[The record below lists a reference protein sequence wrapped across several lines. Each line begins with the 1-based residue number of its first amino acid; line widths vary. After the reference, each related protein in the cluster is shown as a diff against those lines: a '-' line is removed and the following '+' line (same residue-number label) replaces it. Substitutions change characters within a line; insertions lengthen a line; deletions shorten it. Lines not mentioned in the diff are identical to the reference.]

1 MYKVFMHKI
10 PMLVLPT
17 LLMAVS
23 APAQQTGTVTG
34 TASDEQGAVL
44 PGVAVTV
51 DSDALIAPRS
61 TTTGSGGS
69 YSHPALPP
77 GEYRVTFAL
86 SGFQTV
92 IQEGVR
98 VSVARTLEVNATM
111 GLSGVEE
118 TVTVTGDAPVVDV
131 RSATIQ
137 TNIERELLE
146 AVPTGRN
153 PWVMAGLV
161 PGMVTTRIDV
171 GGSNGMQQYGMEIFG
186 SSATMQSF
194 QVDGLKVNWPGGTGG
209 WTMQYYGFSM
219 YEEFNF
225 QTSTHTAESDT
236 GGVLMNMVVKSGGN
250 EFSGDAI
257 GLYNATDLQG
267 EPAEA
272 GGAPIT
278 RSLDLNGTLG
288 GPIVRDR
295 AWFFTAYRHWV
306 HDQEVTV
313 PADYVGATPVDD
325 NRIRNLSGKL
335 TWQASDNDRLFVTL
349 QRNWKQRFHRRDS
362 PYTAVPDDLARFQ
375 DQWADNAILSY
386 NRVLGDAALLDL
398 RFGRMWGTTP
408 YILYSEYCGV
418 PVDEYPDARPCTEND
433 ISVIDPVRAE
443 QFNADRRGEYWNPNY
458 RNQFNGS
465 LTYYLDTA
473 SGSHNFKVG
482 AQASREGMD
491 TRTFKSGDAYGEL
504 SDGVPSRINISRTP
518 NFKMERLNT
527 WGAFIQDAWTIGD
540 RLTLNLGV
548 RLDGIYGYVP
558 EQSSPAGT
566 WTALS
571 DQLAGDIFS
580 VNSEIT
586 GLPDWPLNIGP
597 RLSFA
602 YDLFGDGRA
611 ALKGGWGRYYTQM
624 GSALP
629 ASANP
634 NGGSSAWVGWN
645 DLDGDKLVDI
655 GPSGTLAD
663 SPEVDLSKFEGFTGG
678 ATTVYDRDANRPY
691 SDDISLGVD
700 MTMGSDV
707 SISATYH
714 RRQHRD
720 SLGVLNRA
728 RPPSGYEQSSF
739 SCSNCPESSY
749 TVYEL
754 KDEYRGLQDNVITSI
769 DKLQS
774 NYNGVAVQIQKRFS
788 NRWQLLGGATFSS
801 HRGVPHA
808 LPWDNTDWNNPNR
821 EINRLDGAVL
831 TDVPWV
837 FNVAGSY
844 LAPYDIQVGWNY
856 RARAGNPL
864 VSTARAT
871 GLVQGSESIYAY
883 ERGDERTET
892 ITDLLDINLRKGFD
906 LEGVR
911 VEFGA
916 DMANIFNSQK
926 ADALITGFG
935 SRYLQPSRV
944 LPPRIFR
951 FTAKLL
957 F

>member
-1 MYKVFMHKI
+1 MRKTAI
-10 PMLVLPT
+10 LVALA
-17 LLMAVS
+17 LLAVVP
-23 APAQQTGTVTG
+23 AFAQQTGTVTG
-34 TASDEQGAVL
+34 TATDEQGAVL
-44 PGVAVTV
+44 PGVTVTV
-51 DSDALIAPRS
+51 ESAALIAPRS
-61 TTTGSGGS
+61 TTTGAGGS

-77 GEYRVTFAL
+77 GDYTVSFAL

-92 IQEGVR
+92 VQEGVR
-98 VSVARTLEVNATM
+98 VSVARTLEVNASM
-111 GLSGVEE
+111 GISGVEE

-131 RSATIQ
+131 RSATVQ

-225 QTSTHTAESDT
+225 QTSQHTAESDT

-250 EFSGDAI
+250 EFSGDVI
-257 GLYNATDLQG
+257 GLYNVVDLQG

-278 RSLDLNGTLG
+278 KSLDLNGTLG
-288 GPIVRDR
+288 GPIVRDK
-295 AWFFTAYRHWV
+295 AWFFAAYRDWIHE
-306 HDQEVTV
+306 QEVSV
-313 PADYVGATPVDD
+313 PDDFVGATPIDD
-325 NRIRNLSGKL
+325 NRIRNLSGKF
-335 TWQASDNDRLFVTL
+335 TWQASDNDRIAVTL
-349 QRNWKQRFHRRDS
+349 QRNWKDRYHRRDP
-362 PYTAVPDDLARFQ
+362 PYTAVADELARFQ
-375 DQWADNAILSY
+375 DQWADNYIASY
-386 NRVLGDAALLDL
+386 NRVLSDSALLDL
-398 RFGRMWGTTP
+398 RFGRMTGVTP
-408 YILYSEYCGV
+408 YILYSEYCGI
-418 PVDEYPDARPCTEND
+418 PVDEYPDAGPCTEND
-433 ISVIDPVRAE
+433 ISVIDSVRFE
-443 QFNADRRGEYWNPNY
+443 MFNADRRGESWGPNN

-465 LTYYLDTA
+465 LTYYMDTG

-482 AQASREGMD
+482 GQASREYIES
-491 TRTFKSGDAYGEL
+491 RQFKSGDAYGEL
-504 SDGVPSRINISRTP
+504 VDGVPNRINISRTP
-518 NFKMERLNT
+518 KTSHERLNT
-527 WGAFIQDAWTIGD
+527 WAAYAQDAWTIGD
-540 RLTLNLGV
+540 RLTLNLGF

-558 EQSSPAGT
+558 VQSSPAGT

-571 DQLAGDIFS
+571 QQLSDAVFE
-580 VNSEIT
+580 VTSEIT
-586 GLPDWPLNIGP
+586 GLPDWPMNLGP

-611 ALKGGWGRYYTQM
+611 ALKGGWGRYFTQM
-624 GSALP
+624 GNGLS
-629 ASANP
+629 SRANP
-634 NGGSSAWVGWN
+634 NAGASAWVGWN
-645 DLDGDKLVDI
+645 DLDGDRLVDI
-655 GPSGTLAD
+655 GPSGTLVD
-663 SPEVDLSKFEGFTGG
+663 SPEIDLSRFEGFTGG
-678 ATTVYDRDANRPY
+678 ASTVYDQDASRPY

-700 MTMGSDV
+700 MTVGTDV
-707 SISATYH
+707 SVSATYH
-714 RRQHRD
+714 RRQHRS
-720 SLGVLNRA
+720 SLGTLNRA
-728 RPPSGYEQSSF
+728 RPPSAYTLTSFACSTCPQATYE
-739 SCSNCPESSY
+739 
-749 TVYEL
+749 VYEL
-754 KDEYRGLQDNVITSI
+754 QEAYRGTQDSVITSI
-769 DKLQS
+769 DKLQT
-774 NYNGVAVQIQKRFS
+774 NYNGVAFQVQKRFS

-801 HRGVPHA
+801 HRGIPHS
-808 LPWDNTDWNNPNR
+808 LPWDGTDWNNPNR
-821 EINRLDGAVL
+821 EINRLDGAIL

-844 LAPYDIQVGWNY
+844 IAPLDIQIAWNY

-871 GLVQGSESIYAY
+871 GLNQGSESIYAY

-906 LEGVR
+906 IDQARIEI
-911 VEFGA
+911 GA
-916 DMANIFNSQK
+916 DFANIFNSQK
-926 ADALITGFG
+926 ADALITSFG

-944 LPPRIFR
+944 LPPRIIR
-951 FTAKLL
+951 VTAKLL

>member
-1 MYKVFMHKI
+1 MRKTAMFAAA
-10 PMLVLPT
+10 
-17 LLMAVS
+17 LLLAA
-23 APAQQTGTVTG
+23 APGLAQQTGSIVG
-34 TASDEQGAVL
+34 TAMDEQGAVL
-44 PGVAVTV
+44 PGVTVTV
-51 DSDALIAPRS
+51 DSDALITSRS
-61 TTTGSGGS
+61 TTTGAGGS

-77 GEYRVTFAL
+77 GEYSVTFSL
-86 SGFQTV
+86 TGFQTV
-92 IQEGVR
+92 VQEGVR
-98 VSVARTLEVNATM
+98 VGVARTLEVDATM

-118 TVTVTGDAPVVDV
+118 TVTVTGEAPVVDV
-131 RSATIQ
+131 RSATVQ
-137 TNIERELLE
+137 TNIEQELLE

-186 SSATMQSF
+186 SSATMQTF

-225 QTSTHTAESDT
+225 QTSQHTAESDT

-250 EFSGDAI
+250 EFSGDVM
-257 GLYNATDLQG
+257 GLYNVVDLQG

-278 RSLDLNGTLG
+278 RSIDINGTLG
-288 GPIVRDR
+288 GPIVRDK
-295 AWFFTAYRHWV
+295 AWFFGAYRDWI

-313 PADYVGATPVDD
+313 PSSYVGATPIDD
-325 NRIRNLSGKL
+325 NRIRNLSGKFTL
-335 TWQASDNDRLFVTL
+335 QATENDRLSVTL
-349 QRNWKQRFHRRDS
+349 QRNWKDRYHRRDA
-362 PYTAVPDDLARFQ
+362 PYTAVADELARFQ
-375 DQWADNAILSY
+375 DQWADNYIASY

-398 RFGRMWGTTP
+398 RFGRMVGVTP
-408 YILYSEYCGV
+408 YILYSEYCGI
-418 PVDEYPDARPCTEND
+418 PVDEYPDARACTEND
-433 ISVIDPVRAE
+433 IAVRDPVRRE
-443 QFNADRRGEYWNPNY
+443 LFNADPRGESWGPNH

-465 LTYYLDTA
+465 LTYYVDTA
-473 SGSHNFKVG
+473 GGSHNFKVG
-482 AQASREGMD
+482 GQASREFIES
-491 TRTFKSGDAYGEL
+491 RQFKSGDAFGEL
-504 SDGVPSRINISRTP
+504 SDGVPDRINISRTP
-518 NFKMERLNT
+518 KTSHERLNT
-527 WGAFIQDAWTIGD
+527 WGIYAQDAWTIGN

-558 EQSSPAGT
+558 VQSSPAGT

-571 DQLAGDIFS
+571 EQLSDAVFE
-580 VNSEIT
+580 VTSEIT
-586 GLPDWPLNIGP
+586 GLPDWPMNIAP

-624 GSALP
+624 GNGLS
-629 ASANP
+629 SGANP
-634 NGGSSAWVGWN
+634 NAGASAWVGWN
-645 DLDGDKLVDI
+645 DLDGDKLVDL
-655 GPSGTLAD
+655 GPSGTLVD
-663 SPEVDLSKFEGFTGG
+663 SPEIDLSRFEGFTGG
-678 ATTVYDRDANRPY
+678 ATTVYDQDANRPY

-700 MTMGSDV
+700 MTLGTEV
-707 SISATYH
+707 SFSATYH

-720 SLGVLNRA
+720 SLGTRNLA
-728 RPPSGYEQSSF
+728 RPTSAYTLSSF
-739 SCSNCPESSY
+739 ECATCPQQTYE
-749 TVYEL
+749 VYEL
-754 KDEYRGLQDNVITSI
+754 QEAYRGLQQNVITSI
-769 DKLQS
+769 DTLQT
-774 NYNGVAVQIQKRFS
+774 NYNGVALQLQKRFS

-801 HRGVPHA
+801 HRGIPHA
-808 LPWDNTDWNNPNR
+808 LPWDGTDWNNPNR

-844 LAPYDIQVGWNY
+844 LAPGDVQIGWNY

-871 GLVQGSESIYAY
+871 GLVQGSETIYAY

-892 ITDLLDINLRKGFD
+892 ITDLLDINIRKSFELD
-906 LEGVR
+906 QARIEI
-911 VEFGA
+911 GA
-916 DMANIFNSQK
+916 DMANLFNSQK
-926 ADALITGFG
+926 ADALNTSFG
-935 SRYLQPSRV
+935 SNYLQPSRV
-944 LPPRIFR
+944 LPPRIIR
-951 FTAKLL
+951 VTAKLS

>member
-1 MYKVFMHKI
+1 MRKTAI
-10 PMLVLPT
+10 LVALA
-17 LLMAVS
+17 LLATVP
-23 APAQQTGTVTG
+23 AFAQQTGTITG
-34 TASDEQGAVL
+34 TATDEQGAVL
-44 PGVAVTV
+44 PGVTVTV
-51 DSDALIAPRS
+51 SSPALIAPRS
-61 TTTGSGGS
+61 TTTGAGGS

-77 GEYRVTFAL
+77 GEYSVSFAL

-92 IQEGVR
+92 VQEGVR
-98 VSVARTLEVNATM
+98 LSVARTLEVNASM
-111 GLSGVEE
+111 GISGVEE

-131 RSATIQ
+131 RSATVQ
-137 TNIERELLE
+137 TNIEQELLE

-186 SSATMQSF
+186 SSASMQSF

-225 QTSTHTAESDT
+225 QTSTHSAESDT
-236 GGVLMNMVVKSGGN
+236 GGVLMNMVVKTGGN

-257 GLYNATDLQG
+257 GLWNAVDLQG

-278 RSLDLNGTLG
+278 KSLDINGTLG
-288 GPIVRDR
+288 GPIVRDK
-295 AWFFTAYRHWV
+295 AWFFTAYRDWIHE
-306 HDQEVTV
+306 QEVST
-313 PADYVGATPVDD
+313 PADYVGPQPIDD
-325 NRIRNLSGKL
+325 NRIRNLSGKFTL
-335 TWQASDNDRLFVTL
+335 QATDNDRLSVTL
-349 QRNWKQRFHRRDS
+349 QRNWKDRYHRRDP
-362 PYTAVPDDLARFQ
+362 PYTAVADELARFQ
-375 DQWADNAILSY
+375 DQWADNYIASY

-398 RFGRMWGTTP
+398 RFGRMTGVTP
-408 YILYSEYCGV
+408 YILYSEYCGI
-418 PVDEYPDARPCTEND
+418 PVDEYPDARACTEND
-433 ISVIDPVRAE
+433 IAVRDPVRAE
-443 QFNADRRGEYWNPNY
+443 LFNADPRGESWGPNH

-473 SGSHNFKVG
+473 GGSHNFKVG
-482 AQASREGMD
+482 GQASREFIES
-491 TRTFKSGDAYGEL
+491 RQFKSGDAFGEL
-504 SDGVPSRINISRTP
+504 DDGVPSRINISRTP
-518 NFKMERLNT
+518 KTSHERLNT
-527 WGAFIQDAWTIGD
+527 WALYAQDAWTLGD
-540 RLTLNLGV
+540 RLTLNIGV
-548 RLDGIYGYVP
+548 RLDGVYGYIPV
-558 EQSSPAGT
+558 QSSPPGT
-566 WTALS
+566 WTAVSEQLS
-571 DQLAGDIFS
+571 DASFE
-580 VNSEIT
+580 VTSEIG
-586 GLPDWPLNIGP
+586 GLPDWPMNVGP

-624 GSALP
+624 GNGLSG
-629 ASANP
+629 SANP
-634 NGGSSAWVGWN
+634 NAGRSAWVGWN
-645 DLDGDKLVDI
+645 DLDGDRLVDI
-655 GPSGTLAD
+655 GPSGTLVD
-663 SPEVDLSKFEGFTGG
+663 SPEIDLSQFDGFAG
-678 ATTVYDRDANRPY
+678 AGASPYDKNSRRPY

-700 MTMGSDV
+700 MTLGTEV
-707 SISATYH
+707 SFSATYH

-720 SLGVLNRA
+720 SLGSLNLA
-728 RPPSGYEQSSF
+728 RPPSAYTLTSFACAACPQATYE
-739 SCSNCPESSY
+739 
-749 TVYEL
+749 VYEL
-754 KDEYRGLQDNVITSI
+754 QEAYRGLQDNTITNVE
-769 DKLQS
+769 KLQT
-774 NYNGVAVQIQKRFS
+774 NYNGVAFQLQKRFS

-801 HRGVPHA
+801 HRGVPHS
-808 LPWDNTDWNNPNR
+808 LPWDGTDWNNPNR
-821 EINRLDGAVL
+821 DINRLDGAVL

-844 LAPYDIQVGWNY
+844 LAPLDIQIAWNY

-892 ITDLLDINLRKGFD
+892 ITDLLDINFRKGFD
-906 LEGVR
+906 IDQARIEI
-911 VEFGA
+911 GA
-916 DMANIFNSQK
+916 DFANIFNSQA
-926 ADALITGFG
+926 ADALITSFG

-944 LPPRIFR
+944 LPPRIIR

>member
-1 MYKVFMHKI
+1 MRKTAILVALA
-10 PMLVLPT
+10 ML
-17 LLMAVS
+17 AVVP
-23 APAQQTGTVTG
+23 AFAQQTGTITG
-34 TASDEQGAVL
+34 TATDEQGAVL
-44 PGVAVTV
+44 PGVTVTV
-51 DSDALIAPRS
+51 ESAALIAPRS
-61 TTTGSGGS
+61 TTTGAGGS

-77 GEYRVTFAL
+77 GDYTVSFAL

-98 VSVARTLEVNATM
+98 VSVARTLEVNASM
-111 GLSGVEE
+111 GISGVEE

-131 RSATIQ
+131 RSATVQ

-225 QTSTHTAESDT
+225 QTSQHTAESDT

-250 EFSGDAI
+250 EFSGDVI
-257 GLYNATDLQG
+257 GLYNVVDLQG

-278 RSLDLNGTLG
+278 KSLDVNGTLG
-288 GPIVRDR
+288 GPIVRDK
-295 AWFFTAYRHWV
+295 AWFFTAYRDWIHE
-306 HDQEVTV
+306 QEVST
-313 PADYVGATPVDD
+313 PADYVGPQPIDD
-325 NRIRNLSGKL
+325 NRIRNLSGKFTL
-335 TWQASDNDRLFVTL
+335 QATDNDRLSVTL
-349 QRNWKQRFHRRDS
+349 QRNWKDRYHRRDP
-362 PYTAVPDDLARFQ
+362 PYTAVADELARFQ
-375 DQWADNAILSY
+375 DQWADNYIASY
-386 NRVLGDAALLDL
+386 NRVLGDSALLDL
-398 RFGRMWGTTP
+398 RFGRMTGVTP
-408 YILYSEYCGV
+408 YILYSEYCGI
-418 PVDEYPDARPCTEND
+418 PVDEYPDAGPCTEND
-433 ISVIDPVRAE
+433 IAVRDPVRAE
-443 QFNADRRGEYWNPNY
+443 LFNADPRGESWGPNH

-465 LTYYLDTA
+465 MTYYMDTG

-482 AQASREGMD
+482 GQASREYIES
-491 TRTFKSGDAYGEL
+491 RQFKSGDAFGEL
-504 SDGVPSRINISRTP
+504 NDGVPDRINISRTP
-518 NFKMERLNT
+518 KTSHERLNT
-527 WGAFIQDAWTIGD
+527 WALYAQDAWTIGN

-558 EQSSPAGT
+558 VQSSPAGT

-571 DQLAGDIFS
+571 EQLAGDAFS
-580 VNSEIT
+580 VTSEIG
-586 GLPDWPLNIGP
+586 GLPDWAMNLGP

-611 ALKGGWGRYYTQM
+611 AVKGGWGRYYTQM
-624 GSALP
+624 GNGLS
-629 ASANP
+629 SGANP
-634 NGGSSAWVGWN
+634 NAGASAWVGWN
-645 DLDGDKLVDI
+645 DLDGDRLVDI
-655 GPSGTLAD
+655 GPSGTLVD
-663 SPEVDLSKFEGFTGG
+663 SPEIDLSRFEGFTGG
-678 ATTVYDRDANRPY
+678 ASTVYDPNANRPY

-700 MTMGSDV
+700 MTLGSEV
-707 SISATYH
+707 SFSATYH

-720 SLGVLNRA
+720 SLGTRNLA
-728 RPPSGYEQSSF
+728 RPPSAYTLTSFGCATCPQATYE
-739 SCSNCPESSY
+739 
-749 TVYEL
+749 VYEL
-754 KDEYRGLQDNVITSI
+754 QEQYRGLQDNIITSI
-769 DKLQS
+769 DTLQT
-774 NYNGVAVQIQKRFS
+774 NYNGVALQLQKRFS

-801 HRGVPHA
+801 HRGIPHG
-808 LPWDNTDWNNPNR
+808 LPWDGTDWNNPNR
-821 EINRLDGAVL
+821 EINRLDGAIL

-844 LAPYDIQVGWNY
+844 IAPLDIQIAWNY

-892 ITDLLDINLRKGFD
+892 ITNLLDINFRKGFD
-906 LEGVR
+906 IDQAR
-911 VEFGA
+911 IEFGA
-916 DMANIFNSQK
+916 DFANIFNSQK

-944 LPPRIFR
+944 LPPRIIR
-951 FTAKLL
+951 VTAKLL

>member
-1 MYKVFMHKI
+1 MRKTAFLVALA
-10 PMLVLPT
+10 MLA
-17 LLMAVS
+17 AVP
-23 APAQQTGTVTG
+23 AFAQQTGTITG
-34 TASDEQGAVL
+34 TATDEQGAVL
-44 PGVAVTV
+44 PGVTVTV
-51 DSDALIAPRS
+51 NSPALIAPRS
-61 TTTGSGGS
+61 TTTGAGGS

-77 GEYRVTFAL
+77 GEYSVSFAL

-92 IQEGVR
+92 VQEGVR
-98 VSVARTLEVNATM
+98 LSVARTLEVNASL
-111 GLSGVEE
+111 GISGVEE

-131 RSATIQ
+131 RSATVQ

-171 GGSNGMQQYGMEIFG
+171 GGSNGMQQYGMEMFG
-186 SSATMQSF
+186 SSAAMQTFS
-194 QVDGLKVNWPGGTGG
+194 VDGLKVNWPGSTGG

-225 QTSTHTAESDT
+225 QTSQHTAESDT
-236 GGVLMNMVVKSGGN
+236 GGVLMNMVVKTGGN

-257 GLYNATDLQG
+257 GLWNAVDLQG

-278 RSLDLNGTLG
+278 KSLDINGTLG
-288 GPIVRDR
+288 GPIVRDK
-295 AWFFTAYRHWV
+295 AWFFTAYRDWIHE
-306 HDQEVTV
+306 QEVST
-313 PADYVGATPVDD
+313 PADYVGPQPIDD
-325 NRIRNLSGKL
+325 NRIRNLSGKFTL
-335 TWQASDNDRLFVTL
+335 QATDNDRLSVTL
-349 QRNWKQRFHRRDS
+349 QRNWKDRYHRRDP
-362 PYTAVPDDLARFQ
+362 PYTAVADELARFQ
-375 DQWADNAILSY
+375 DQWADNYIASY

-398 RFGRMWGTTP
+398 RFGRMTGVTP
-408 YILYSEYCGV
+408 YILYSEYCGI

-433 ISVIDPVRAE
+433 IAVRDPVRAE
-443 QFNADRRGEYWNPNY
+443 LFNADPRGESWGPNH

-473 SGSHNFKVG
+473 GGSHNFKVG
-482 AQASREGMD
+482 GQASREYIES
-491 TRTFKSGDAYGEL
+491 RQFKSGDAFGEL
-504 SDGVPSRINISRTP
+504 SDGVPTRINISRTP
-518 NFKMERLNT
+518 KTSHERLNT
-527 WGAFIQDAWTIGD
+527 WALYAQDAWTIGD
-540 RLTLNLGV
+540 RLTLNIGV
-548 RLDGIYGYVP
+548 RLDGVYGYVP
-558 EQSSPAGT
+558 VQSSPAGT
-566 WTALS
+566 WAAIS
-571 DQLAGDIFS
+571 EQLTDASFE
-580 VNSEIT
+580 VTSEI
-586 GLPDWPLNIGP
+586 GGFPDWPMNVGP

-624 GSALP
+624 GNALSG
-629 ASANP
+629 AANP
-634 NGGSSAWVGWN
+634 NAGRSAWVGWN
-645 DLDGDKLVDI
+645 DLDGDRLVDI

-663 SPEVDLSKFEGFTGG
+663 SPEVDLSEFNGFSG
-678 ATTVYDRDANRPY
+678 AGASPYDKDAGRPY

-700 MTMGSDV
+700 MTLGTEV
-707 SISATYH
+707 SFSATYH

-720 SLGVLNRA
+720 SLGRLNLA
-728 RPPSGYEQSSF
+728 RPPSAYTLTSFECATCPQATYE
-739 SCSNCPESSY
+739 
-749 TVYEL
+749 VYEL
-754 KDEYRGLQDNVITSI
+754 QEAYRGLQDNTITNLE
-769 DKLQS
+769 KLQT
-774 NYNGVAVQIQKRFS
+774 NYNGVAFQLQKRFS

-801 HRGVPHA
+801 HRGVPHG
-808 LPWDNTDWNNPNR
+808 LPYDGTDWNNPNR

-844 LAPYDIQVGWNY
+844 IAPLDIQIAWNY

-892 ITDLLDINLRKGFD
+892 ITDLLDINFRKGFD
-906 LEGVR
+906 IDQARIEI
-911 VEFGA
+911 GA
-916 DMANIFNSQK
+916 DFANIFNSQK

-944 LPPRIFR
+944 LPPRIIR
-951 FTAKLL
+951 FTVKLL